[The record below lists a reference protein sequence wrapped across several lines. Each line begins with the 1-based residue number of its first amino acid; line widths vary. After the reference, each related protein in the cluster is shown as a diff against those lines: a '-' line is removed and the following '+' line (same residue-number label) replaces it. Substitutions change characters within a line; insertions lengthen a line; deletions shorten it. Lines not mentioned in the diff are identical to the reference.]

1 MTDSSRHPIA
11 YDVDAD
17 GICTLTIDLPGHTM
31 NVMGAELSGHFKA
44 RVEQAAADP
53 AVKGVVVTSG
63 KSSFFAGADLKE
75 IGAGMNWGDRSKGEI
90 AEAVLSFSF
99 DLRRLETCGK
109 PFACAV
115 NGTALGAGFE
125 IALAC
130 HYRVVADDP
139 KILLGLPEANVGL
152 LAAGGGTQRVI
163 RLIGIQAGA
172 PLLLQG
178 KMISPQ
184 AALGY
189 KLVDEVVP
197 VAELVAVAKRWLL
210 TRPSPVKPWDV
221 KGFKLPGGGTSLDV
235 DVRNFFAISN
245 AMVRANGYGN
255 YPAPEVTSCA
265 IYEGAQLPMDLALRA
280 EAKYFVELVTGPVS
294 AALIRTMFVNKGK
307 AEALTSRP
315 KHVEK
320 VVYKKIAVIGAG
332 TMGAGIAYAAAKAG
346 IEVVLID
353 RELAAAEK
361 GKAYAA
367 SRLQRDID
375 KGRSTQEKADRIL
388 ARIHPA
394 VGYEGVAEAQLAIE
408 TVFEDRGVKGQVLP
422 KVEAML
428 TEGAI
433 LASNTSAMPITGLA
447 EFTRNPAKFIG
458 MHFFSPADR
467 MPLVELIRGRDTDD
481 ETWAKA
487 LDFVAAIRKT
497 PITVNDSPGF
507 FTSRFI
513 GAFVGEGFNM
523 INAGVKPAL
532 VENAARMVGMP
543 MGPMTISDLMGL
555 DVGYHAGMQM
565 AKDRGDTDPQI
576 GVSGVL
582 YRDFGRTGVKSGKGF
597 YDYGADGDKR
607 LWPGL
612 KELLPAEGPPVDV
625 EEAKTRIL
633 YAQLAEGARCFAE
646 GVLLEVI
653 DGQLGATLGVGF
665 PAYLGGPFMAMDTI
679 GLRQVVAE
687 CDRLAGLYG
696 KMFEIPQLLRD
707 MAASGQTFHGE
718 KAIASPGARRAA

>member
-1 MTDSSRHPIA
+1 MTDSSQHPIA

-31 NVMGAELSGHFKA
+31 NVMGAELNGFFDA
-44 RVEQAAADP
+44 RVAQAAADP
-53 AVKGVVVTSG
+53 AVKGVVITSG
-63 KSSFFAGADLKE
+63 KASFLAGADLKE
-75 IGAGMNWGDRSKGEI
+75 MGRGMNWGERSKGEI
-90 AEAVLSFSF
+90 AEAVLSFSLQ
-99 DLRRLETCGK
+99 LRRLETCGK
-109 PFACAV
+109 PFACAI

-152 LAAGGGTQRVI
+152 LAGGGGTQRVI

-184 AALGY
+184 TALGY

-197 VAELVAVAKRWLL
+197 LAELLPAAKRWLL
-210 TRPSPVKPWDV
+210 TRPSAVRPWDE
-221 KGFKLPGGGTSLDV
+221 KGFKLPGGGTSLDT

-245 AMVRANGYGN
+245 AMIRANGYGN

-265 IYEGAQLPMDLALRA
+265 IYEGAQLPMDLALRV
-280 EAKYFVELVTGPVS
+280 EVKYFVELVTGPVAS
-294 AALIRTMFVNKGK
+294 ALIRTMFVNKGK
-307 AEALTSRP
+307 AESLQNRP
-315 KHVEK
+315 QQVEK

-332 TMGAGIAYAAAKAG
+332 TMGAGIAFSAAKAG

-353 RELAAAEK
+353 RDQAAAET
-361 GKAYAA
+361 GKAYAQT
-367 SRLQRDID
+367 RLQRDID
-375 KGRSTQEKADRIL
+375 KGRGTREKADKIL
-388 ARIHPA
+388 ARIQPA
-394 VGYEGVAEAQLAIE
+394 TGYDAIAGAQLAIE

-422 KVEAML
+422 KVEEML
-428 TEGAI
+428 PAGAI

-447 EFTRNPAKFIG
+447 EFIRDPAKFIG

-467 MPLVELIRGRDTDD
+467 MPLVELIRGRGTSDA
-481 ETWAKA
+481 TWAKA

-497 PITVNDSPGF
+497 PITVNDGPGF

-513 GAFVGEGFNM
+513 GSFVEESYNM

-555 DVGYHAGMQM
+555 DVGYHAGMQQ
-565 AKDRGDTDPQI
+565 AKDRGETDPKI
-576 GVSGVL
+576 GISGL
-582 YRDFGRTGVKSGKGF
+582 LFRDFGRLGVKNGKGF
-597 YDYGADGDKR
+597 YDYGPDGDKR

-612 KELLPAEGPPVDV
+612 KDLLPAAAQPMDV
-625 EEAKTRIL
+625 EEVKTRIL
-633 YAQLAEGARCFAE
+633 YAQLAEAARCFAE
-646 GVLLEVI
+646 GVLLDVI
-653 DGQLGATLGVGF
+653 DGDLGATLGVGF

-679 GLRQVVAE
+679 GLKPVVAE

-696 KMFEIPQLLRD
+696 KMFKIPQLLRD
-707 MAASGQTFHGE
+707 MAATGQTFHGE
-718 KAIASPGARRAA
+718 NAIPSPGARQAA